1 MIKNLEKNV
10 KTIEEYLEY
19 KKSQTIDIVDLV
31 NYFAYKNGVKIKFN
45 DKMSRI
51 DNIVNP
57 KKNIVFILV
66 DGMGAYKVANL
77 DDKSILKQNIKAA
90 IQTVNPTSTACVLTT
105 VATGKYP
112 SEHGILGW
120 WNYSKENN
128 ISYYPLLFLE
138 NKTGKSLEEKGYKM
152 KDFFKYNS
160 LFEKYNK
167 DVNIYMK
174 RTISE
179 SNYSKYF
186 SGKKAKRHGVYSI
199 KDGFDKI
206 IKNINEQSK
215 ASFNYFYIS
224 GLDNVSHKYG
234 MDSYEALG
242 IIKEVE
248 EGIQKISR
256 ICNDTTV
263 VVTADHGQINMSK
276 HLYLNQ
282 NNDYTKYFY
291 AAPSIDTR
299 FISFFV
305 KEECKNEFEEMFS
318 NEFFED
324 IVLLTKDEFLKYGF
338 IGDEYSKYAL
348 NSIGEYIG
356 IVVTDK
362 FLIADTV
369 NLEDYMATKG
379 NHSGITKEE
388 TTIPLIVI

>member
-19 KKSQTIDIVDLV
+19 KKTQTIDIVDLV

-57 KKNIVFILV
+57 KQNIVFILV

-152 KDFFKYNS
+152 KNFFKYNS

-174 RTISE
+174 RTIIE

-224 GLDNVSHKYG
+224 GLDDVSHKYG
-234 MDSYEALG
+234 MGSYEALG

-248 EGIQKISR
+248 EGIQKIAR

-299 FISFFV
+299 IISFFV

-348 NSIGEYIG
+348 NSIGEYVG